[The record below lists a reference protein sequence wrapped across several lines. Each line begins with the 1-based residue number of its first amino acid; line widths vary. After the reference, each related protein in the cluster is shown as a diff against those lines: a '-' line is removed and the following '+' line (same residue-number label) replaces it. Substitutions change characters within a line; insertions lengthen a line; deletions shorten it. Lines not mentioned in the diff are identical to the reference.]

1 MEMAM
6 DTRQDNP
13 RLTLFDKQVFDIFIK
28 PGEVVEVRIPHPEGT
43 LEGKYI
49 RVTVSGYFDNHEAFC
64 EAVKKAEALRH
75 DGIYFT
81 IQVIDPR
88 LLARAFNRLK
98 VLKPG
103 EATTSDNNVLFY
115 RWLPLD
121 FDPVRPSGI
130 SSSDS
135 ELREALTLR
144 DTVSQ
149 WIIEN
154 LHFPKPIK
162 AMSGNGGHSLFR
174 LPDLPVNKDNTAFIK
189 NTLEGL
195 AQQFNTDKV
204 TIDTKVFNPARI
216 FKVYGTLASKGDELP
231 ATQYRE
237 ARPFRIAY
245 IEDLGGD

>member
-1 MEMAM
+1 MTVSMSGV
-6 DTRQDNP
+6 
-13 RLTLFDKQVFDIFIK
+13 LFQ
-28 PGEVVEVRIPHPEGT
+28 GT
-43 LEGKYI
+43 LTTM
-49 RVTVSGYFDNHEAFC
+49 RLFC
-64 EAVKKAEALRH
+64 EAVRKAETLRH
-75 DGIYFT
+75 EGIYFT
-81 IQVIDPR
+81 LQVIDPR
-88 LLARAFNRLK
+88 LFARAFNRFK
-98 VLKPG
+98 VSGL
-103 EATTSDNNVLFY
+103 TTSDNNVLFY

-135 ELREALTLR
+135 ELQEALTLR

-162 AMSGNGGHSLFR
+162 AMSGNGGHALFR

-195 AQQFNTDKV
+195 AQRFNTDKV

-216 FKVYGTLASKGDELP
+216 WKLYGTPRARVMNCP
-231 ATQYRE
+231 ANQYRE
-237 ARPFRIAY
+237 ARPFRMAY
-245 IEDLGGD
+245 IEDLGGE